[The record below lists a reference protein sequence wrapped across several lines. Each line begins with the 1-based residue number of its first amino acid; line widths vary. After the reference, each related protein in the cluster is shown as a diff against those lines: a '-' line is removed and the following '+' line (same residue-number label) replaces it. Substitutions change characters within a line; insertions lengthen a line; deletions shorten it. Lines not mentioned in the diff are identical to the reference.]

1 MTEQLLVNAVLE
13 LGLSKDCGQI
23 YSNLVLNPNLS
34 VSELAKILQTNRV
47 KIYELLQ
54 KMQEEEL
61 LEYEKNYTRG
71 IKAIAPNLLLAK
83 VKSKHIQT
91 GRLVSD
97 LADSMPM
104 FLSKY
109 FQNNRDLSIKI
120 YDGDDKFID
129 LFDRFFNEA
138 KDEILFLSNASTLH
152 SAIGL
157 ENIAWNAQKRAKKKV
172 RIRIITS
179 PVEAQKHQMFSSEE
193 YLRKVK
199 MLNYHPPF
207 KGSIIM
213 SGSNLTL
220 WNPLLPRA
228 VWISDPVIAE
238 TFKFM
243 FDCLWGSIE

>member
-13 LGLSKDCGQI
+13 LGLSADCGQI

-54 KMQEEEL
+54 KMKDAEIV
-61 LEYEKNYTRG
+61 EYEKNYTRG
-71 IKAIAPNLLLAK
+71 IKVIAPNLLLAK

-91 GRLVSD
+91 GRLVND

-109 FQNNRDLSIKI
+109 FQNSRDLSIKI
-120 YDGDDKFID
+120 YDGEDKFID

-138 KDEILFLSNASTLH
+138 KDEILYLSNTDTMHA
-152 SAIGL
+152 AIGL
-157 ENIAWNAQKRAKKKV
+157 DTIAFSAQKRSKK
-172 RIRIITS
+172 RIPIKIIST
-179 PVEAQKHQMFSSEE
+179 PADPIKHHVFSSQEM
-193 YLRKVK
+193 LREVK

-207 KGSIIM
+207 KGSIFM
-213 SGSNLTL
+213 SGANLTL

-228 VWISDPVIAE
+228 IWISDPVIAE